1 MIMGP
6 FRLNGFILDIS
17 GDILF
22 GWLIFHPTALSLGGV
37 SVREDVA
44 NAIKCQILNG
54 ESTKLWHCPWLRNGP
69 ISYRYEV
76 TVLMETGLPDHA
88 LVSDLIKN
96 GHWNL
101 PPSRRMAGQ
110 CLMQEIALYELP
122 QLPVEDRIVWSLSP
136 DGN

>member
-1 MIMGP
+1 M
-6 FRLNGFILDIS
+6 
-17 GDILF
+17 
-22 GWLIFHPTALSLGGV
+22 WLMLS
-37 SVREDVA
+37 SVRFVMA
-44 NAIKCQILNG
+44 KARSCGIAYKTSQG
-54 ESTKLWHCPWLRNGP
+54 LRNGP

-101 PPSRRMAGQ
+101 SPSRRMARQ

>member
-6 FRLNGFILDIS
+6 FGLNGLILDIS

-44 NAIKCQILNG
+44 NAIKCQICNG

-76 TVLMETGLPDHA
+76 TVLMERGLPDHA
-88 LVSDLIKN
+88 LVIKN

-122 QLPVEDRIVWSLSP
+122 QLPVEDKIVWSLSP

>member
-6 FRLNGFILDIS
+6 FGLNGLILDIS

-22 GWLIFHPTALSLGGV
+22 GWLIFHPTALGLGGV

-44 NAIKCQILNG
+44 NAIKWQICNG

-88 LVSDLIKN
+88 LVSD
-96 GHWNL
+96 
-101 PPSRRMAGQ
+101 
-110 CLMQEIALYELP
+110 
-122 QLPVEDRIVWSLSP
+122 
-136 DGN
+136 

>member
-6 FRLNGFILDIS
+6 FGLNGLISDIS

-22 GWLIFHPTALSLGGV
+22 GWLSFHPTDLSLGGV

-44 NAIKCQILNG
+44 NTIKCQICNG

-76 TVLMETGLPDHA
+76 TVKRSPGPCSSKRFNKKWA
-88 LVSDLIKN
+88 L
-96 GHWNL
+96 HWTL
-101 PPSRRMAGQ
+101 PPSRGMAG
-110 CLMQEIALYELP
+110 
-122 QLPVEDRIVWSLSP
+122 
-136 DGN
+136 